1 MQDASKRLVGKLFAP
16 DVQYVIPTF
25 QRPYVWDRERQWEPL
40 WEDVRATTERLEEAT
55 AAAGGDHEAAEKA
68 TGGHFLGAVV
78 LQQVH
83 TAAATLEKR
92 NVIDGQQ
99 RMTTL
104 QLLLDAAHAVVAED
118 GDTMPAKRLRKL
130 VLNDRDIYEGDDL
143 FKLWPAMAD
152 RRAFRAAMD
161 DGADEEPFA
170 DALVVRAHRFFREQ
184 IRDWL
189 ESGED
194 RAARRQSLYATL
206 ARLLEVV
213 VIDLRSDD
221 DAHVIFET
229 LNARGTPLLASDL
242 VKNYLLHLA
251 DARGEADRLHR
262 EHWTGFESP
271 WWREEVSQGR
281 LSRPRVD
288 VLLNYWLA
296 ARTRKEVASHRVFK
310 ALQDYVVESG
320 AAPVDVAADLAR
332 AGAAYRTWA
341 NDPPKFP
348 PASAEG
354 TFFYRWGVIQAGVL
368 TPVLLT
374 LFSASREEL
383 SDEARRGALAALE
396 SYLVRRMVCPS
407 NSKDYNRLFLEL
419 IERLDGRLAEADTV
433 TTEFLAGQTATSRV
447 WPDDAAF
454 SRAIME
460 RPVYRLLSRGRTRM
474 LLEALE
480 DDARTL
486 KTEEAHVS
494 RGKLTVEHIL
504 PGKWRTKHWPLPKT
518 GDPQADELAAAR
530 RDDLKDTLGNLSLI
544 NGRLNSSVSN
554 GPWEKKRAA
563 FDEHSVLH
571 LNKRLLG
578 RWDPD
583 LTPEENIA
591 VRGAELATA
600 ACRIWSRPAAE

>member
-40 WEDVRATTERLEEAT
+40 WEDIRATAERLEEAT

-68 TGGHFLGAVV
+68 TGKHFLGAVV
-78 LQQVH
+78 LQQVQ

-104 QLLLDAAHAVVAED
+104 QLLLDAAQAVVAED
-118 GDTMPAKRLRKL
+118 GATPSAIRLRKL
-130 VLNDRDIYEGDDL
+130 VLNDRDIYAGDEL

-152 RRAFRAAMD
+152 RAAFRAAMD
-161 DGADEEPFA
+161 DAADEEPFA
-170 DALVVRAHRFFREQ
+170 DARVVAAHRFFREQ
-184 IRDWL
+184 IREWL
-189 ESGED
+189 DGGGD
-194 RAARRQSLYATL
+194 RAARGQSLYVTL
-206 ARLLEVV
+206 ANLLEVV

-251 DARGEADRLHR
+251 DARGAADRLHAD
-262 EHWTGFESP
+262 HWTGFESP
-271 WWREEVSQGR
+271 WWREDVSQGR

-310 ALQDYVVESG
+310 ALQDHVEETG
-320 AAPVDVAADLAR
+320 AGPEEIAADFAG

-341 NDPPKFP
+341 DDPPKFP
-348 PASAEG
+348 PTGPEG

-368 TPVLLT
+368 TPVLLV
-374 LFSASREEL
+374 LFAASPEEI
-383 SDEARRGALAALE
+383 SDETRRRTLAVLE
-396 SYLVRRMVCPS
+396 SYLVRRLVCPS
-407 NSKDYNRLFLEL
+407 NSKDYNRLFLDL
-419 IERLDGRLAEADTV
+419 IERLDGRLAEADRV
-433 TTEFLAGQTATSRV
+433 TAEFLAGQTATSRV

-454 SRAIME
+454 TKAILE

-474 LLEALE
+474 VLEALE
-480 DDARTL
+480 DEARTP
-486 KTEEAHVS
+486 KSEAAHVA
-494 RGKLTVEHIL
+494 RGELTVEHVL
-504 PGKWRTKHWPLPKT
+504 PRKWRKHWPLPPAA
-518 GDPQADELAAAR
+518 DPREEELAAAR
-530 RDDLKDTLGNLSLI
+530 RDDLKDTLGNLSMI
-544 NGRLNSSVSN
+544 SGRLNSSVSN

-563 FDEHSVLH
+563 FGKHSVLH
-571 LNKRLLG
+571 LNKRLLDD
-578 RWDPD
+578 WEPSA
-583 LTPEENIA
+583 TPEENVA
-591 VRGAELATA
+591 ARGAKLAAA
-600 ACRIWSRPAAE
+600 ACRVWPRPDGG